1 MMSCGIHPFWF
12 WNADMDEATICE
24 QIRMMHEQEISGFVL
39 CARQGL
45 TIPYLS
51 QKWFDLVRCAVEEA
65 KKYEMVVWLYD
76 EQPYPSGISGGK
88 VVLDHP
94 EFEAKRLAPHIIY
107 EEIISHEQEIQIEL
121 EWGKPLYAKAFPVMS
136 QEQHILLNQ
145 GIDLKENIGSIFREE
160 VYHESGLTA
169 YNRKRFL
176 ACDPYYRLEV
186 KLPPGCYKIIVF
198 MEVPVRGH
206 KYFDYFV
213 DPLNANA
220 VDYFI
225 ETTHTQYKKHLGEF
239 FGETIKGFFTD
250 EIHPTGYEDQVLP
263 WSPQMPRIYHETT
276 GRNLLDELPALFL
289 DGVGDVERIRQDF
302 YTSLVD
308 EFIESYDKKM
318 LAWCHENHLQYI
330 GEKPIL
336 RSEQLAYMDIPG
348 IDAGHQKVG
357 TTPEMFSQRYRANGK
372 IVASAAHFYHKEY
385 ALCEAF
391 HSIGWGLEIQ
401 DMKWTYDW
409 LLLQGVTMF
418 VNHAYYSNAQG
429 LAKHDAPPSG
439 FFQMPW
445 YQHQKQLSQYVKSIT
460 SAMDG
465 GKRPIEVLLVDP
477 IVSTWKYRT
486 KQMREKRLSQFEQ
499 MQQALFLA
507 GYDFYIMDPRL
518 LEHCTKEEDGLRYE
532 KQLFKVVV
540 GPDEINVKKVLEQCQ
555 LKHIPRYEVLQQG
568 MKIDGIYAIA
578 WEKEG
583 DHYHFVVNTA
593 DFRGQVE
600 LVNQDGQELST
611 FYIRAFESV
620 LIINQSVKQAYAP
633 QDKRTWTLDLEQ
645 ACAIKR
651 LKENALRID
660 TWELTLEGQSHTVK
674 AKPIIDQL
682 ADGGFMLP
690 LKRQDRFGTPKQL
703 LFPTVYMKYGTYF
716 FLEVCNPIKLRVE
729 KKGICGQWSMLI
741 NGHGLTS
748 ENILQEKNY
757 TKDGYEVDITS
768 YLCQGLNTIE
778 VLLEAKKSWEGIRTP
793 IYLLGDF
800 SVHTKNGRFVLCEKR
815 TRGKLGQYQAMGIPH
830 YVGDIQY
837 SYTVTGAKD
846 IDWLSIDDPKFQQSA
861 MLIVNGQNVGVRTFS
876 PYVWNV
882 ENIWK
887 KGENRVEIIASTTR
901 LGYYED
907 QHYIANH
914 TPYGAYV
921 TYERDFE

>member
-1 MMSCGIHPFWF
+1 
-12 WNADMDEATICE
+12 
-24 QIRMMHEQEISGFVL
+24 
-39 CARQGL
+39 
-45 TIPYLS
+45 
-51 QKWFDLVRCAVEEA
+51 
-65 KKYEMVVWLYD
+65 
-76 EQPYPSGISGGK
+76 
-88 VVLDHP
+88 VLDHP

-107 EEIISHEQEIQIEL
+107 EEIISPEQEIQIEL

-176 ACDPYYRLEV
+176 ACDPYCRLEV

-225 ETTHTQYKKHLGEF
+225 ETTHTQYKKYLGEF
-239 FGETIKGFFTD
+239 FGETIKGFFAD

-318 LAWCHENHLQYI
+318 LAWCHENNLQYI

-445 YQHQKQLSQYVKSIT
+445 YQHQKQLSQYVKTIT
-460 SAMDG
+460 SARDG
-465 GKRPIEVLLVDP
+465 CKRPIEV
-477 IVSTWKYRT
+477 
-486 KQMREKRLSQFEQ
+486 
-499 MQQALFLA
+499 
-507 GYDFYIMDPRL
+507 
-518 LEHCTKEEDGLRYE
+518 
-532 KQLFKVVV
+532 
-540 GPDEINVKKVLEQCQ
+540 
-555 LKHIPRYEVLQQG
+555 
-568 MKIDGIYAIA
+568 
-578 WEKEG
+578 
-583 DHYHFVVNTA
+583 
-593 DFRGQVE
+593 
-600 LVNQDGQELST
+600 
-611 FYIRAFESV
+611 
-620 LIINQSVKQAYAP
+620 
-633 QDKRTWTLDLEQ
+633 
-645 ACAIKR
+645 
-651 LKENALRID
+651 
-660 TWELTLEGQSHTVK
+660 
-674 AKPIIDQL
+674 
-682 ADGGFMLP
+682 
-690 LKRQDRFGTPKQL
+690 
-703 LFPTVYMKYGTYF
+703 
-716 FLEVCNPIKLRVE
+716 
-729 KKGICGQWSMLI
+729 
-741 NGHGLTS
+741 
-748 ENILQEKNY
+748 
-757 TKDGYEVDITS
+757 
-768 YLCQGLNTIE
+768 
-778 VLLEAKKSWEGIRTP
+778 
-793 IYLLGDF
+793 LLGDF
-800 SVHTKNGRFVLCEKR
+800 SVHTKNGCFVLCEKR

-830 YVGDIQY
+830 HVGDIQY

-861 MLIVNGQNVGVRTFS
+861 MLIVNGQNVGIRTFS